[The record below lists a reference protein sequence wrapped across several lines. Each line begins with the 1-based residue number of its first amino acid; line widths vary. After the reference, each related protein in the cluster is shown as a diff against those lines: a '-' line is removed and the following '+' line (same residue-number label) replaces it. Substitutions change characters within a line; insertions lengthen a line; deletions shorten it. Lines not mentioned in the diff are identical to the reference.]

1 MFYKYKLHMKIVI
14 NLFKTDIINE
24 FDEHFKIILRK
35 L

>member
-1 MFYKYKLHMKIVI
+1 MFYKYKFYIKVAI